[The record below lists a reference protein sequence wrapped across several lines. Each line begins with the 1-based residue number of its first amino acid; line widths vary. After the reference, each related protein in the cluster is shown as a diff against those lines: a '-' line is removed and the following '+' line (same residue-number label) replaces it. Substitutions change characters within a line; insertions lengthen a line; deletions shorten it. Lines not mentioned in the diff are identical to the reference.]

1 MIVSELKDSS
11 IQLRETITSEDN
23 VQGFQ
28 MLADIR
34 KDLVTEFKKEGI
46 EIPYPHMHIVK

>member
-1 MIVSELKDSS
+1 MS
-11 IQLRETITSEDN
+11 ISIFVWKLHNCQKP
-23 VQGFQ
+23 GFQ

-46 EIPYPHMHIVK
+46 EIPYPHMHIVN

>member
-1 MIVSELKDSS
+1 MIVSDLKDSS
-11 IQLRETITSEDN
+11 IQLRATITGEN